1 MTSCCVSA
9 PRSGG
14 AWGRADNL
22 AVLLLLALTAA
33 VYVGSAGLTPLLN
46 DTDSL
51 YAEVAREMNARADW
65 ITPYA
70 NGLRYF
76 EKPPAFYWMMS
87 LSFSLFGA
95 ANEFTARLPTAL
107 TMVALVLAT
116 FVVGR
121 ELFGRRAGLFAGL
134 ALASS
139 AGMFLFTR
147 IVLPDAPLT
156 LTITLFF
163 YAFIRWQ
170 RTERKAAPLLWMY
183 ALTAVAILVK
193 GFIGAVF
200 PAAGV
205 LAAVAAT
212 RRLGDLRHL
221 VSARGIALFLAI
233 CGPWLVLMEY
243 RNPGFLW
250 YFVVN
255 EHILR
260 FLGTR
265 EPMDYVEVPLL
276 AFWGLHLIWL
286 FPWSVYLA
294 TLARPANFRAAL
306 ERHGD
311 ALVVPLAWAATIL
324 LFFSLSSSRLEY
336 YTMPAL
342 PALAILAGMQCA
354 GYWDRGLGRAG
365 LALAVLGLA
374 VGGALLVA
382 AAIDPH
388 WLALRLAALDTD
400 PGRLSYFGHIFDLS
414 GGLLYR
420 LRLPLLAAGL
430 GLGVLLPLHHWMRP
444 TAAKAALLVAGM
456 LVLFGAAVSAFSSF
470 APRLS
475 SAALADEINRRWV
488 SPAAIVVDG
497 DFEDSSSVAF
507 YTHRPLLLHGGH
519 SVNLDYGASYPDA
532 PHWRL
537 GNRELDQMWSHTNR
551 RVFLL
556 ASAEREKPLADILRG
571 PLFVLARQHHQVL
584 LSNLPDGLPAA
595 DTVSAS
601 IALGRPD

>member
-1 MTSCCVSA
+1 VESCVSA
-9 PRSGG
+9 PQGGG
-14 AWGRADNL
+14 AWGRSDIW
-22 AVLLLLALTAA
+22 AVLLLVGLTA
-33 VYVGSAGLTPLLN
+33 VIYVGSAGFTPLLN

-76 EKPPAFYWMMS
+76 EKPPVFYWMMS
-87 LSFSLFGA
+87 LSFGLFGV

-107 TMVALVLAT
+107 AVVALVVAT

-139 AGMFLFTR
+139 AGTFLFTR

-170 RTERKAAPLLWMY
+170 RTGHKTAPLLWMY
-183 ALTAVAILVK
+183 ALAAVAVLVK
-193 GFIGAVF
+193 GFIGIVF
-200 PAAGV
+200 PGAGV
-205 LAAVAAT
+205 LAALAAT

-221 VSARGIALFLAI
+221 ISARGIALLLAI
-233 CGPWLVLMEY
+233 CGPWLALMEV

-250 YFVVN
+250 YYVVN

-265 EPMDYVEVPLL
+265 EPMDYIEVPLL
-276 AFWGLHLIWL
+276 AFWGLHLVWL
-286 FPWSVYLA
+286 FPWSIYLA
-294 TLARPANFRAAL
+294 TLARPAEFRAAL
-306 ERHGD
+306 AKYGD
-311 ALVVPLAWAATIL
+311 ALVVPLAWAGAVV

-342 PALAILAGMQCA
+342 PALAVLAGMRCA
-354 GYWDRGLGRAG
+354 ACWERGPSRAG
-365 LALAVLGLA
+365 VVLATIGFA
-374 VGGALLVA
+374 VGGALLMA

-388 WLALRLAALDTD
+388 WLAMELAAVDTD
-400 PGRLSYFGHIFDLS
+400 PERLSYFGHIFDLS
-414 GGLLYR
+414 GGLLQT
-420 LRLPLLAAGL
+420 LRSPMLAAGI
-430 GLGVLLPLHHWMRP
+430 GLGVLLPLHHWLRP
-444 TAAKAALLVAGM
+444 AMAKAALLVAGM
-456 LVLFGAAVSAFSSF
+456 LVLFAAATSAFSTF

-475 SAALADEINRRWV
+475 SAALAKEINRRWEQ
-488 SPAAIVVDG
+488 PATIIADG
-497 DFEDSSSVAF
+497 DFEESSSVAF
-507 YTHRPLLLHGGH
+507 YTQRPLLLHEGH
-519 SVNLDYGASYPDA
+519 SVNLDYGAGYPDA

-537 GNRELDQMWSHTNR
+537 GSRELDQLWSRTTQ

-556 ASAEREKPLADILRG
+556 ASPEREMQLAHVIGG
-571 PLFVLARQHHQVL
+571 PLFILARQRNQLL
-584 LSNLPDGLPAA
+584 LSNLPDGFPPADRLA
-595 DTVSAS
+595 AS
-601 IALGRPD
+601 LALGRPD